1 MATTI
6 MIAKSRL
13 SFLFGGVVG
22 DVIVLA
28 GVGGAKVTT
37 GVPHFWQKCAF
48 SSSLVP
54 HLWQ

>member
-1 MATTI
+1 MANTI
-6 MIAKSRL
+6 MLIKSRW
-13 SFLFGGVVG
+13 SFLIGGVVG
-22 DVIVLA
+22 DVIMLA

-37 GVPHFWQKCAF
+37 GAPHFWQKCAF